1 MTMSIERITELTER
15 AQRDLHRAE
24 EADDE
29 ARLEILEGLYREL
42 EGALEAD
49 DETGQAGH

>member
-1 MTMSIERITELTER
+1 MSTERITELTER
-15 AQRDLHRAE
+15 AQRDLQRAE

-42 EGALEAD
+42 EGALESDGEA
-49 DETGQAGH
+49 GQAGH